1 MGLAKSILL
10 TALGVF
16 LSLYSFDCG
25 GMTTPDQAM
34 ECCKSMTC
42 STGGHQGE
50 DCCKVMPA
58 MHSPFV
64 QTSVAHGLTYSPVV
78 AVTFETNDG
87 SHGEDSSARGIA
99 EISHPPPIF
108 RSSIPLPLRV

>member
-10 TALGVF
+10 TALGVL

-34 ECCKSMTC
+34 ECCKSMPC
-42 STGGHQGE
+42 STGGHQGQ

-64 QTSVAHGLTYSPVV
+64 QTSVLHGLTYSPVV
-78 AVTFETNDG
+78 AVTFETIAE
-87 SHGEDSSARGIA
+87 SQGENSSARGIA
-99 EISHPPPIF
+99 ENSHAPPIVC
-108 RSSIPLPLRV
+108 SSIPLPLRV